1 MVLTNSD
8 IHYEIFELTESICSE
23 QNLVFG
29 SCEPSMVKFRV
40 SNIVTSLKNQWLTV
54 SETLEGGAD
63 EPFLFGRYKV
73 FADEL
78 TSDRKYRDI
87 TAYDALHDALEE
99 DLTSWYNNLLP
110 NNDSELTQKQF
121 RDSLFEFLGIE
132 QEDIVLPNDDMIIQ
146 RTIQPEQIFGYDVL
160 TALCEINGCF
170 GHIGRNGRFQYIF
183 LKEMV
188 DGLYPSDTLYPMENL
203 FPTDPVNVEQIK
215 RSHYIS
221 ATYEDFV
228 TEKITKLQIR
238 QEEDDIGCIYG
249 TGDNCYIVQD
259 NFLVYGKSTEELQI
273 IAQNIYSV
281 ISNVTYRP
289 AHVEAKGNPCLE
301 VGDGIRLATTHEIVR
316 TYILQRTL
324 KGIQALRDVYDA
336 EGEQYQS
343 EKVNSVHESIV
354 QLKGKTNKLSRTIEE
369 TRMEI
374 ADIEKGLRSEIV
386 QTAADISL
394 SVKENYTSKTE
405 LSTAK
410 TEAINTAASDAT
422 AKANAAE
429 SNAKSDTDEKL
440 KSYSTT
446 KEMQSAIELA
456 SDNITLSVSNTYET
470 KIDSTSKYNGL
481 SGKITI
487 NADSITTEVRRA
499 QAQEAE
505 LASAISVN
513 ADNILLKVSKGDV
526 SSQISQESDKITIKS
541 NRFSLESTNCTI
553 KEDGTISAKNV
564 DLKGKI
570 TADSGEIG
578 GFTIGDSAIYADS
591 SVLGGRGGIYLGTE
605 GISVGNSFVVDRE
618 GNITLGLDTDIE
630 VGGVLKFNNAA
641 WNGIKYGGYTI
652 FTINSYSHAMQVAQ
666 DIIIG
671 SGKNLELSSGNIIMS
686 GSTSYIRGSTSTN
699 YKIKFETSRTTII
712 DSYSVLGK
720 SGGYVGFFGSD
731 GATKKSISTITSTSS
746 ATASTNASK
755 INEIINALKAYNLIG

>member
-1 MVLTNSD
+1 MVDYKYKDLFYDRSVKKSLRIYNDDETLVLTNSD
-8 IHYEIFELTESICSE
+8 IHYESFELTESICSE

-54 SETLEGGAD
+54 SETLDGGVD

-87 TAYDALHDALEE
+87 TAYDALHDALEA

-183 LKEMV
+183 IKEMV
-188 DGLYPSDTLYPMENL
+188 DGLYPSDTLYPREDL
-203 FPTDPVNVEQIK
+203 FPIDPVNVEQIK

-273 IAQNIYSV
+273 IAQNMYSV
-281 ISNVTYRP
+281 ISHVTYRP

-324 KGIQALRDVYDA
+324 KGIQALRDTYDA

-343 EKVNSVHESIV
+343 EKVNSVHESII
-354 QLKGKTNKLSRTIEE
+354 QLKGKTNKLTRTVEE
-369 TRMEI
+369 TRSEI
-374 ADIEKGLRSEIV
+374 ADIERNLTSKIV
-386 QTAADISL
+386 Q
-394 SVKENYTSKTE
+394 
-405 LSTAK
+405 
-410 TEAINTAASDAT
+410 
-422 AKANAAE
+422 NAE
-429 SNAKSDTDEKL
+429 EIL
-440 KSYSTT
+440 
-446 KEMQSAIELA
+446 
-456 SDNITLSVSNTYET
+456 LSVSQGYET
-470 KIDSTSKYNGL
+470 KIDSTSKYDGL

-487 NADSITTEVRRA
+487 NADSITTEVSRA
-499 QAQEAE
+499 QAQEVE
-505 LASAISVN
+505 LAAAISVN

-564 DLKGKI
+564 DLTGKI
-570 TADSGEIG
+570 TANSGKIG
-578 GFTIGDSAIYADS
+578 GFTIGDISIYSDYNA
-591 SVLGGRGGIYLGTE
+591 LGIRGVYVGTG
-605 GISVGNSFVVDRE
+605 GISVGNSFIVDRD

-630 VGGVLKFNNAA
+630 VGGVIKFNNAA
-641 WNGIKYGGYTI
+641 WNGVKYGGYTI
-652 FTINSYSHAMQVAQ
+652 FTINSSSHAMQVSQ

-686 GSTSYIRGSTSTN
+686 GTSYIRGSTVSN
-699 YKIKFETSRTTII
+699 YKIKFETSRTTIM
-712 DSYSVLGK
+712 DSYSILGK

-731 GATKKSISTITSTSS
+731 GSTKKTISTITSTSS
-746 ATASTNASK
+746 AAASTNASK